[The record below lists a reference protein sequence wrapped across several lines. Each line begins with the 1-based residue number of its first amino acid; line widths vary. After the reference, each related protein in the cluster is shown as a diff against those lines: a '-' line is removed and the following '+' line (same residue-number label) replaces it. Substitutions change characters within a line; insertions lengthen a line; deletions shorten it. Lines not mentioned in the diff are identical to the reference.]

1 MDNKTLRIEMTLAG
15 VAMVIEREMTAES
28 WDKFAKLGMASDGYR
43 AVATKA
49 FKGVKERDSLGF
61 DKAEPLLQ
69 KAFAEAGYRVVS
81 TEAYVAPTAEAE
93 MKSAR
98 KEYAAQIAKGA
109 TVVGLAHKLKVAAD
123 EESVVKAIHAILY
136 PGKDALLAALTK

>member
-1 MDNKTLRIEMTLAG
+1 MTLAG
-15 VAMVIEREMTAES
+15 VSMVIEREMTAES

-49 FKGVKERDSLGF
+49 FKGVKERDSLEF

-81 TEAYVAPTAEAE
+81 TEAYVAPEKEKE
-93 MKSAR
+93 MKRATTMFEDFGKRGVLAEKAAIVGCKADASADVF
-98 KEYAAQIAKGA
+98 IA
-109 TVVGLAHKLKVAAD
+109 
-123 EESVVKAIHAILY
+123 AIHAYLQNLA
-136 PGKDALLAALTK
+136 KALAK